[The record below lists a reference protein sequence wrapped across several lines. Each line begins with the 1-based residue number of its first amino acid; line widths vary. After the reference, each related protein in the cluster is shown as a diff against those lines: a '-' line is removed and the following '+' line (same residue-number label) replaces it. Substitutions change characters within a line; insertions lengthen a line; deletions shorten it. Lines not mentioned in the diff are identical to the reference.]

1 MHDLV
6 ILGSGPAGCS
16 AALYA
21 ARAGFSPLVLEGMQP
36 GGQLTQTSDIENY
49 PGFPKAIN
57 GYDLVVAMRRQAE
70 RFGAVFQITK
80 NRHNVMLQRIQTIY
94 MLIVT
99 ALALIP
105 CFLPISFLNET
116 GLGFGTFII
125 YSVLTVLIP
134 AVAFAA
140 IFLFKRRIVQMRMNS
155 FNIILMLFQIISMA
169 VYIYMAKDAAPEAVV
184 TLSWPIILPPV
195 EIILTYLAIRAIGKD
210 EALVRSL
217 DRLRK

>member
-1 MHDLV
+1 
-6 ILGSGPAGCS
+6 
-16 AALYA
+16 
-21 ARAGFSPLVLEGMQP
+21 
-36 GGQLTQTSDIENY
+36 
-49 PGFPKAIN
+49 
-57 GYDLVVAMRRQAE
+57 
-70 RFGAVFQITK
+70 
-80 NRHNVMLQRIQTIY
+80 MLQRIQTIY

-99 ALALIP
+99 VLALIP
-105 CFLPISFLNET
+105 CFLPIAFLNET
-116 GLGFGTFII
+116 ELGFGTFII
-125 YSVLTVLIP
+125 YSVLTVLVP
-134 AVAFAA
+134 VVAFAA
-140 IFLFKRRIVQMRMNS
+140 IFLFKRRVIQMRMNS